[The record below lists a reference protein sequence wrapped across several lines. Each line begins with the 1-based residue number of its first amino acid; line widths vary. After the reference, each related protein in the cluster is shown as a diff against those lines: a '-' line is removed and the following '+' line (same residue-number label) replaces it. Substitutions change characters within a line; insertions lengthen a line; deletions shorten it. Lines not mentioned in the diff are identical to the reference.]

1 MKLLLGVSFFWIGL
15 AHSTEWIEMLTIP
28 WFPKIKNLNLISNSL
43 GNTYIEFN
51 MLEIKSHFSCGESKI
66 H

>member
-1 MKLLLGVSFFWIGL
+1 MKLPLRVSFFWIGL
-15 AHSTEWIEMLTIP
+15 AHNTEWIEMLTIP
-28 WFPKIKNLNLISNSL
+28 QFPKIQNLKLIRNSL

-51 MLEIKSHFSCGESKI
+51 MLEIKSRFSCGESKI